1 MDASYFDRKAVVK
14 ILRSAC
20 GCVREGVGC
29 AVCGNTLGTRYN
41 PCQAAAEG
49 LFTPRSRTMRALRPE
64 GPRYWHAHSNSNS
77 VSSASTSSY
86 YIYTFFSSNVSSSP
100 HFVFPRPPLAA
111 AGSPPSPAMAPSID
125 TSVTNSYDSAD
136 FDRVMTQSPM
146 PIWEEGVEPTEME
159 PDQEPEPEGWQES
172 GYRYGSISSIAS
184 VRMTQEMP
192 SQSPEPRPRA
202 YRFRYGRISSL
213 VLQAQP
219 GEEGEM
225 LDPDGVAIDT
235 GMVPTEP
242 NSPDKLGEGMLLPER

>member
-1 MDASYFDRKAVVK
+1 VRVLYVAYSF
-14 ILRSAC
+14 ILYS
-20 GCVREGVGC
+20 
-29 AVCGNTLGTRYN
+29 GNTLGTRYK

-49 LFTPRSRTMRALRPE
+49 LFTARSRTMRALRPE
-64 GPRYWHAHSNSNS
+64 GPRYWHAHSNS
-77 VSSASTSSY
+77 SASTSSSSY

-111 AGSPPSPAMAPSID
+111 AGSPSSPAMAPSID
-125 TSVTNSYDSAD
+125 TSATNSYDSAD

-159 PDQEPEPEGWQES
+159 PDQEPEPERWPEGWQGS
-172 GYRYGSISSIAS
+172 GYRYGAISAIGDQMA
-184 VRMTQEMP
+184 QEMP

-202 YRFRYGRISSL
+202 YRYRYGRIGSL

-225 LDPDGVAIDT
+225 LDPDGVVIDT